1 MDKRY
6 KLALVGATGVVGE
19 VARKVLEEKKLPI
32 SEYVF
37 FSSCRS
43 AGKKLTF
50 MEKEYIVRELKE
62 DSFDEGFDFA
72 IFSAGGDTSKK
83 FAPIAASKGCIVV
96 DNSSAWRMDE
106 NVPLIVPEVNSSEIK
121 NHKGIVIIILFC
133 MVGII
138 SPALAKLTP
147 WFIEIFSRDLAETGI
162 SIGQIQVD
170 AVTSWTQYFK
180 NMTMMLIVFVV
191 MFSNILVSEYER
203 GTLVILVSKGLKRKN
218 ILLSKMSVLVL
229 FWTIGCLLSFLIT
242 YIYTDYFWDNAL
254 IAQLFFTMFCFYF
267 LGLYLCSLILLASV
281 MTRSLSM
288 VILFTGLCFFGFYLL
303 GLFPQLTMYVPA
315 SLLNYA
321 TLLMMPQIE
330 IGYYY
335 PVIITFM
342 LIVVHLIVSLFLF
355 RKTRL

>member
-1 MDKRY
+1 MKQY
-6 KLALVGATGVVGE
+6 KVFLS
-19 VARKVLEEKKLPI
+19 KDILEQ
-32 SEYVF
+32 
-37 FSSCRS
+37 
-43 AGKKLTF
+43 
-50 MEKEYIVRELKE
+50 
-62 DSFDEGFDFA
+62 
-72 IFSAGGDTSKK
+72 
-83 FAPIAASKGCIVV
+83 
-96 DNSSAWRMDE
+96 
-106 NVPLIVPEVNSSEIK
+106 IK
-121 NHKGIVIIILFC
+121 NHKGIVVIILFC

-147 WFIEIFSRDLAETGI
+147 WFIEIFSHDLAETGI

-254 IAQLFFTMFCFYF
+254 IAQLFFTMFCFYL